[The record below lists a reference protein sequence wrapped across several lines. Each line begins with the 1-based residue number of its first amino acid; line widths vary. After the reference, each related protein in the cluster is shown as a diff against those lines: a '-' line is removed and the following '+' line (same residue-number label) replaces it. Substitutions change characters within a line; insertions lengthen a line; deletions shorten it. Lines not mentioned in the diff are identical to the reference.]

1 MRNIYAIPED
11 SRVWGM
17 MIYAYSQQEFLKKNE
32 KLKKMNVT
40 DEELYSLVLSLLR
53 KDRLYIKALDDEKA
67 TIEPVLG
74 KKENEI
80 TNIDFDSLIGR
91 YKEMKRLYEDYK
103 FWEEQ
108 EKLGKED

>member
-1 MRNIYAIPED
+1 MRNIYLVPED

-17 MIYAYSQQEFLKKNE
+17 MIYAYSQQDFLKKNE

-53 KDRLYIKALDDEKA
+53 KDRLYIKALDDERA

-74 KKENEI
+74 KRENEI
-80 TNIDFDSLIGR
+80 TGIDFDSLIGR
-91 YKEMKRLYEDYK
+91 YEEMKKLHEDYT

-108 EKLGKED
+108 EERTKNG